1 MSRPR
6 TIKTHLPVHMLPDDV
21 WNAKPK
27 LIYISRDPKDV
38 AVSYYHFY
46 KDCCHSPVDF
56 EGFIEAFLNDRLLFA
71 PFREHRIDF
80 WNLENYE
87 NILYL
92 TYENVVRDMD
102 FAIKRVTSF
111 LGKTIGEDEVQGLKQ
126 HLKFDSMKCLLF
138 VETLVVEISNQIISS
153 QHLMQQSKIAE
164 TIQRNY

>member
-1 MSRPR
+1 
-6 TIKTHLPVHMLPDDV
+6 MLPDDV
-21 WNAKPK
+21 WIAKPK

-92 TYENVVRDMD
+92 TYEDVVRDMD

-138 VETLVVEISNQIISS
+138 VDEALAVGILIKIFPANISCNNQKLLKRFNEIIKDN
-153 QHLMQQSKIAE
+153 KRVD
-164 TIQRNY
+164 T